1 VKRVILGVT
10 LGTLLT
16 AGLVAYDINRVGADD
31 ECVEPVA
38 AGEPSGDQMT
48 WRVVGTGDSI
58 LGMALG
64 RPSPGGALLTDDYW
78 IHAEYGRN
86 AYTAGLLNSHSHE
99 SIYDLVLARSQ
110 PRGFIIV
117 EDNGLGV
124 TDHGWRVLLE
134 RIVRDTP
141 TDRKIIFILPV
152 FHWLW
157 RADLHNETTIRR
169 RIMLEVAATRQNRQ
183 IIDWSKAV
191 LGDRTM
197 VTDGQHPSAR
207 GKIWLQ
213 RAIRCYTGISL

>member
-1 VKRVILGVT
+1 VKRIVLGITLGV
-10 LGTLLT
+10 LLV
-16 AGLVAYDINRVGADD
+16 AGLVVFDINRVGAD

-38 AGEPSGDQMT
+38 AGEPSGEQMT

-78 IHAEYGRN
+78 IDTEYGRN
-86 AYTAGLLNSHSHE
+86 AYTYGLRRSHSHE
-99 SIYDLVLARSQ
+99 SIFGLVLSRSQ
-110 PRGFIIV
+110 PGGFILV

-124 TDHGWRVLLE
+124 SDYAWRVLLE
-134 RIVRDTP
+134 RIVAETP
-141 TDRKIIFILPV
+141 EDRKIIFILPV
-152 FHWLW
+152 FHWMW
-157 RADLHNETTIRR
+157 RRDLHIETTIRR
-169 RIMLEVAATRQNRQ
+169 QIMMEVAVTRRNRQ